1 MTLFWVGF
9 FVFILAMLTLDLF
22 VFNRKSHVVGVKEA
36 VKFSIFWIALAVAFN
51 VLVWYTM
58 GTQKAVEFTTGYIL
72 ELTLSVDNLFVF
84 ILVFGY
90 FCTPKYC
97 LHKVLFW
104 GIIGALVFRGLFIF
118 VGVAL
123 IEQFEWIIYLFGVFL
138 VITAVKMAFS
148 QDRKID
154 PKKNLAVLGFRKVFP
169 VTDDYHGDRFWTR
182 TAVGA
187 LVATPLLVTLVFVE
201 STDIVFAM
209 DSIPA
214 ILAITTDPFVVYTSN
229 AFAILG
235 LRSLFFALSSAITA
249 FCYLKYGLSVILA
262 FVGLKMLLAKF
273 VHVPTELSLLVI
285 AVVLGIT
292 IAASLIKNRG
302 RDTCPVPGEDTKQ
315 KRDEDG
321 EGHTP

>member
-1 MTLFWVGF
+1 MIEDMTLFWIGF
-9 FVFILAMLTLDLF
+9 FIFIIAMLALDLF
-22 VFNRKSHVVGVKEA
+22 VFNRKAHVIGVKEA
-36 VKFSIFWIALAVAFN
+36 VKLSIFWISLAVVFN
-51 VLVWYTM
+51 MLVWYLM
-58 GTQKAVEFTTGYIL
+58 GSEKALEFTTGYII
-72 ELTLSVDNLFVF
+72 EMTLSVDNLFVF

-90 FCTPKYC
+90 FCTPQYC

-123 IEQFEWIIYLFGVFL
+123 IEEFEWVIYIFGLFL
-138 VITAVKMAFS
+138 VITAVRMAFS
-148 QDRKID
+148 HDKKID
-154 PKKNLAVLGFRKVFP
+154 PKKNLAVRGFRKIFP
-169 VTDDYHGDRFWTR
+169 VTDEYDHDKFWTR

-201 STDIVFAM
+201 STDIVFAL

-214 ILAITTDPFVVYTSN
+214 ILAITTDPFIVYTSN

-262 FVGLKMLLAKF
+262 FVGLKMLLAG
-273 VHVPTELSLLVI
+273 VVDIPIELSLLVI
-285 AVVLGIT
+285 GGILGVT
-292 IAASLIKNRG
+292 IVASLIKNRG
-302 RDTCPVPGEDTKQ
+302 RDTCPVP
-315 KRDEDG
+315 DEKKG
-321 EGHTP
+321 